1 MKANSKERRL
11 ARTLY
16 RLCVV
21 AGALDGNRARRVSRR
36 LASSARR
43 GSLPILAEFRRLVH
57 LDHDRHAAVVES
69 ATPLAAPVR
78 DGILRHTGPEPP
90 GTLEGRIFRLVDR
103 VAYINPDIDDA
114 ILATGS
120 RPSIIPSLRLDS
132 PRVMDSSG
140 ALDLPD
146 IPKTLLVVGGG
157 YIGL

>member
-1 MKANSKERRL
+1 MKANSKTRRL

-21 AGALDGNRARRVSRR
+21 GGALDGNRARRVSRR

-78 DGILRHTGPEPP
+78 D
-90 GTLEGRIFRLVDR
+90 D
-103 VAYINPDIDDA
+103 
-114 ILATGS
+114 ILADLSRLYGPGLHTSFLENPTLVGGVRIKVGS
-120 RPSIIPSLRLDS
+120 DVYDGSLRGRLA
-132 PRVMDSSG
+132 
-140 ALDLPD
+140 ALEARL
-146 IPKTLLVVGGG
+146 
-157 YIGL
+157 